1 MLKKA
6 IDYIR
11 HLQMKNEQLIEHN
24 KLLQKQ
30 ISCKSHYNFHNFV
43 HYLLYKNYS
52 SVFVL
57 DLNHKLAATTAAA
70 AAATVT
76 ASTPSPQTS
85 DTGIDSP
92 ISLDDDLQPYSASH
106 NGAHSVSQPNVMQN
120 GQGLMAT
127 INDGARL
134 FSCFLLI
141 VCLFFNPFQSSF
153 SPSSNTMHYGRSL
166 LQEEEMETGVPTF
179 YWLILWIVRLLIAS
193 VSFGGLMIWS
203 RCKIQAQSKT
213 AFSFWRHEKQ
223 AQLDLN
229 EVWCILF

>member
-1 MLKKA
+1 M
-6 IDYIR
+6 
-11 HLQMKNEQLIEHN
+11 
-24 KLLQKQ
+24 
-30 ISCKSHYNFHNFV
+30 F
-43 HYLLYKNYS
+43 LYKNAVPLS
-52 SVFVL
+52 VL
-57 DLNHKLAATTAAA
+57 DLNHKLAAATVAAA
-70 AAATVT
+70 AVATATTV
-76 ASTPSPQTS
+76 STPSPQTS

-92 ISLDDDLQPYSASH
+92 ISLDDDLQSYGASH
-106 NGAHSVSQPNVMQN
+106 DGTNLVSRPNVVQN
-120 GQGLMAT
+120 GQGLMTT

-153 SPSSNTMHYGRSL
+153 SSSSNTMHYGRSL
-166 LQEEEMETGVPTF
+166 LQEEELETGVPTF

-229 EVWCILF
+229 EV

>member
-6 IDYIR
+6 IDYIH
-11 HLQMKNEQLIEHN
+11 HLQMKNERLLEHN

-30 ISCKSHYNFHNFV
+30 ISCKFHYNFHSF
-43 HYLLYKNYS
+43 YKNYA

-57 DLNHKLAATTAAA
+57 DLNHKLATTTAAA
-70 AAATVT
+70 AAATIT
-76 ASTPSPQTS
+76 AGTPSPQTS

-92 ISLDDDLQPYSASH
+92 ISLDDDLQPYSANH
-106 NGAHSVSQPNVMQN
+106 DGAHSVSQPNVMQN

-141 VCLFFNPFQSSF
+141 VCLFFNPLQSSSF
-153 SPSSNTMHYGRSL
+153 SSSSNTMHYGRSL
-166 LQEEEMETGVPTF
+166 LQEEEMETGIPTF

-203 RCKIQAQSKT
+203 RCKIQTQSKT
-213 AFSFWRHEKQ
+213 AISFWRHEKQ
-223 AQLDLN
+223 TQLDLN
-229 EVWCILF
+229 EV

>member
-1 MLKKA
+1 M
-6 IDYIR
+6 
-11 HLQMKNEQLIEHN
+11 
-24 KLLQKQ
+24 
-30 ISCKSHYNFHNFV
+30 
-43 HYLLYKNYS
+43 
-52 SVFVL
+52 
-57 DLNHKLAATTAAA
+57 NHKLTAATAV
-70 AAATVT
+70 AAATAT

-106 NGAHSVSQPNVMQN
+106 NGTHSVPQPNVMQN
-120 GQGLMAT
+120 SQGLMTT

-134 FSCFLLI
+134 FSCFFLI
-141 VCLFFNPFQSSF
+141 VCLFFNPFQSSTF
-153 SPSSNTMHYGRSL
+153 SSSSNTVHYGRSL
-166 LQEEEMETGVPTF
+166 LQEEEMEAGVPTF

-203 RCKIQAQSKT
+203 RCKIQTQSKT

-229 EVWCILF
+229 EV